1 MTTQSTG
8 QLGETIA
15 VSFLK
20 QHKFEILECNYR
32 SKRWGEI
39 DIICID
45 GDQLVFV
52 EVKTRIGDQQT
63 AAIESITPH
72 KLHKLT
78 RAANYYL
85 MEHEGENLPKAL
97 RIDVVTVEFTD
108 MFEKPTVTHYA
119 NVYLELF

>member
-32 SKRWGEI
+32 SRRWGEI

-52 EVKTRIGDQQT
+52 EVKTRIGDQLT
-63 AAIESITPH
+63 APIDSINKR
-72 KLHKLT
+72 KL
-78 RAANYYL
+78 AAMERTAYYYVE
-85 MEHEGENLPKAL
+85 EHGDTFLPQAY
-97 RIDVVTVEFTD
+97 RIDVVTVEFEEEAGEP
-108 MFEKPTVTHYA
+108 MLTHYI
-119 NVYLELF
+119 NVPI